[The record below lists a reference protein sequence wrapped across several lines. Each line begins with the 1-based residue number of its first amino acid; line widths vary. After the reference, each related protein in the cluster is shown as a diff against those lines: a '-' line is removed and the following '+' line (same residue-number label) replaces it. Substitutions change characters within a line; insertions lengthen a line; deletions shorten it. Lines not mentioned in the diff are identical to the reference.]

1 MKNLKKGL
9 ILMTAAGLAA
19 AMLGGCGTKKE
30 AEPAATEAK
39 VTEAQAE
46 EKKEEKAEEKQEAS
60 AETAWPERTIEMVVP
75 FKAGGDTDFY
85 ARTYAKYLEKELGQ
99 TVTIINTEGAGGTVG
114 AQSVADSKNDG
125 YKVLFYHTGNL
136 YTNKLLGA
144 SDLDQNSFDISCIG
158 VVDNTNVLCARKK
171 LGITDAQDFFEKAKA
186 EPGKYSCATTISGF
200 SYFTLCK
207 MEKTG
212 GFEVNPV
219 DAGGAS
225 AMIPALLGDQVDLA
239 VNSYGVF
246 KQYIDNGD
254 IVPLMTT
261 GKERNKNFPDVP
273 TTTELGLKD
282 SDAERAY
289 FIAFPK
295 GTDPAILQK
304 MSDAVKNI
312 QENEDYVNDISQ
324 AYFVEPAFVPYG
336 EVQAYMDQMW
346 ETMEPYKDAMGQ

>member
-1 MKNLKKGL
+1 MKNLKKGF
-9 ILMTAAGLAA
+9 ILMAAAGLAA
-19 AMLGGCGTKKE
+19 AMLGGCG
-30 AEPAATEAK
+30 
-39 VTEAQAE
+39 
-46 EKKEEKAEEKQEAS
+46 EKKESGESAAAETSVAKTADAQTGAEPEAS
-60 AETAWPERTIEMVVP
+60 VDTKWPERTIEMVVP

-114 AQSVADSKNDG
+114 AQSVADAKNDG

-158 VVDNTNVLCARKK
+158 VIDNTNVLCARKN
-171 LGITDAQDFFEKAKA
+171 LGITDAKDFLEKAKA

-212 GFEVNPV
+212 EFEVNPV

-254 IVPLMTT
+254 IVPLMMT

-295 GTDPAILQK
+295 GTDPSILQK

-312 QENEDYVNDISQ
+312 QDNEEYKNDISQ
-324 AYFVEPAFVPYG
+324 TYFVEPAFVPHD
-336 EVQAYMDQMW
+336 EVQAYMDNMW
-346 ETMEPYKDAMGQ
+346 ASMEPYQGAMEQ

>member
-1 MKNLKKGL
+1 MGL
-9 ILMTAAGLAA
+9 TVAA
-19 AMLGGCGTKKE
+19 LGGCGSSGGGK
-30 AEPAATEAK
+30 AESTAPAAETTEAK
-39 VTEAQAE
+39 GSSDTAESADGAQA
-46 EKKEEKAEEKQEAS
+46 
-60 AETAWPERTIEMVVP
+60 AETSWPERTIEMVVP

-114 AQSVADSKNDG
+114 AQSVADAKNDG
-125 YKVLFYHTGNL
+125 YKILFYHTGNM

-144 SDLDQNSFDISCIG
+144 TDLDQNSFDIACIG
-158 VVDNTNVLCARKK
+158 VVDNTNVLCARKN
-171 LGITDAQDFFEKAKA
+171 LGITDAADFLEKAKA

-254 IVPLMTT
+254 IIPLMTT
-261 GKERNKNFPDVP
+261 GKERNENFPDVP
-273 TTTELGLKD
+273 TSTELGMTD

-295 GTDPAILQK
+295 GTDSAILQK
-304 MSDAVKNI
+304 MSDAVANI
-312 QENEDYVNDISQ
+312 QKNEDYVKDISE
-324 AYFVEPAFVPYG
+324 AYFVEPAFVPYE
-336 EVQAYMDQMW
+336 EVQTYMDDMW
-346 ETMEPYKDAMGQ
+346 AQMEPYKDAMGQ